1 VSGGFRLL
9 ASDAPAADAVM
20 ISPGPLLAASAR
32 DWAGGGDAAGLR
44 SLAATLYRCIPAIA
58 HGPQAGADRRVS
70 QLTDPAMAAPLL
82 AVIRRAASIVDDLA
96 AGLARIENEL
106 EDQAH
111 TASRYGVRIG
121 TDRRPPPAVAVPSA
135 GAGAASEQHWTLT
148 YQRAYAQAAADAQR
162 ARQQAARRLTELHA
176 TLAPPRPS
184 PGPSLAGS
192 LTIGQFLTGLS
203 SYLLGWTGPE
213 DTIFD
218 PDPGG
223 PRPRRQSLRISC
235 VWASA

>member
-9 ASDAPAADAVM
+9 TSDAPAEDAVLV
-20 ISPGPLLAASAR
+20 SSGPLLAGS
-32 DWAGGGDAAGLR
+32 WLGDGDVAGLR
-44 SLAATLYRCIPAIA
+44 SLAVTLYSRVPVITDRS
-58 HGPQAGADRRVS
+58 QAGGDRPVS
-70 QLTDPAMAAPLL
+70 QLTDPAESL
-82 AVIRRAASIVDDLA
+82 AGVICRAAGIIDDLA
-96 AGLARIENEL
+96 AGLTRIENDL

-135 GAGAASEQHWTLT
+135 QAGAVSEQHWTLT

-162 ARQQAARRLTELHA
+162 ARQQAARRLADLHA

-184 PGPSLAGS
+184 PGPRAAGS

-203 SYLLGWTGPE
+203 SYLAGWTGAPGE
-213 DTIFD
+213 DA
-218 PDPGG
+218 GSRCAA
-223 PRPRRQSLRISC
+223 RPRRPGSSPSRQPAPGRD
-235 VWASA
+235 AR